1 MYKRIIHLMLA
12 VLIFVSV
19 IPSGSGLADASS
31 PSSGTVPLPSSRELA
46 SSLDKMVQ
54 DAAAVS
60 NLSITSATNN
70 SVSFN
75 DVKSSDWFYAAVDY
89 VQQNGLFNGTGS
101 DSFSPQGTM
110 TRGMFVTVLGRMAG
124 VDASQYTAAA
134 FSDVQAGLWYA
145 PYVGWAVASG
155 ITSGTGNNSFSPDAT
170 LTREQMATFTVRFF
184 DELNIPYPPNP
195 AITSEP
201 NDIADVSPWAAD
213 AIIKLWQA
221 DLIKGDAKGNYNP
234 ASNAT
239 RAEAA
244 SFLMRSN
251 EAVKKERAAQATPAP
266 SASPAPTASPVPT
279 SVPALGGGAPIPES
293 TLAPTA
299 TPAVTPTATPAVTPA
314 ATPAATPSVTP
325 AATPKPTSLPT
336 AVPDTYYTVTFNP
349 NGGKEISSMTVGKGE
364 KLGMLPVAY
373 KFDHHF
379 LGWYTDSALTVEV
392 NTAAVI
398 TRDITLYAK
407 YEKLPEL
414 DLLTQSVPTIT
425 KLEQPSTFTVKVAD
439 PSGTLTAA
447 EVKNAIVFSS
457 TSHAAFAEETGIAVT
472 GGSGEFTIR
481 ANNDEGAYPEGGT
494 FQLNLSNEAL
504 RFKDGTAIQDSSTRE
519 LVFTTEK
526 AEVNNLQYKPDV
538 VYVAAADISV
548 MSQDGQT
555 ADFIANSLYQLEVN
569 AEGSSNSTIN
579 YENGYFI
586 YEGDDIE
593 VGDTVIIYQGSHPK
607 QRNST
612 SDDNDLSYVKIRS
625 ITGNK
630 YHYGAPKIE
639 DILFIPDVLPVN
651 LLADTDGNSSNH
663 SITVPAAD
671 MDYTDSKYA
680 EFEFDENLVIEA
692 GDYIAFYQ
700 GELGSADAELK
711 EYALITGV
719 TLTNDMYTITYTVVT
734 EDSLVRSLD
743 YYKKQDIDSKDLLA
757 ESDVP
762 ELEEQM
768 RQQAIDSG
776 FAEQAAGYLAAM
788 ALETD
793 SFKELSGDLQVDA
806 DDIKYLSSFNEAGT
820 MQMRVAG
827 SRVEVELDDI
837 KVNIGTSLSHFKGR
851 SGVRASIEITAEVT
865 IEIDD
870 DNEIKIK
877 LKGVFEQELSVGI
890 SASGEI
896 FWKKAWIF
904 PYPGDYQ
911 INANIDVYTYT
922 AVQFDAN
929 IGLFEKEEEPDWN
942 DDSVE
947 SIAKQIKKIMEEAEE
962 LEDQEIDE
970 ISNALPDLYQAMLE
984 NENDWVDIVEQNLLK
999 VGFRVVAGLIEVTFQ
1014 ADFVVSAKVNVSLGI
1029 IYTYENGQRYSYNI
1043 RLLAGSV
1050 GNSKSTLVPEKYDFT
1065 FYAMGELGLR
1075 AGIRLEVA
1083 VGALSTSLNSI
1094 GVQVEMGGYIKLW
1107 GFFYYQYSQTQGEA
1121 ATSNAAGAINVEIGL
1136 YLDIK
1141 IIAQAFKGTF
1151 SVVPFST
1158 SYEFPLLTIG
1168 SRYVVIDF
1176 AYDQEDIQDVNLKGE
1191 DKTFYLH
1198 DLFYEMSYLDLH
1210 EGEVENK
1217 VYNPE
1222 VYFDVTFSNPG
1233 FRYDPVGLRIIANGN
1248 DITGTDSVMTIA
1260 WRSPFATFNSEPIS
1274 RKINLHWDNLRSS
1287 YSVNLLSYDRVIY
1300 PPSQSRIINRI
1311 WGEYNSDVPKQPDP
1325 ARVGYDFIGWFD
1337 DVNSS
1342 VPVTIP
1348 AKMPADTTLLWA
1360 KWAPKTDTPYLV
1372 ESYTENV
1379 YTGQYN
1385 LHSAEKYRGTTDSVA
1400 EYEPVDI
1407 WGYLT
1412 PKKQEITINAD
1423 GTTVIK
1429 YYYDRGNTALTFS
1442 YDYLSQFGLP
1452 FGISPEVREYR
1463 PGAVLDPPYTA
1474 LPGLKFVEWENLDE
1488 TVPLEAR
1495 TYQAIYE
1502 LGEFDLN
1509 VNLYVRDDWGSEFT
1523 KLRSEIISV
1532 PAYRTYDARN
1542 ADFLDKTEYMLQTDE
1557 YGIPNQSPFI
1567 INVNSD
1573 EATLNLYYHKLYDA
1587 RFNLNG
1593 GSLTD
1598 EDMASHGGA
1607 MVDGN
1612 YVIHRAEG
1620 YTFGRP
1626 NAPTREGFEFMGWE
1640 GWDAEEYPYN
1650 REMPAHDLTF
1660 KAIWKT
1666 KYMVEHYIKGVGI
1679 DDDYTLYTITEH
1691 MGLEKE
1697 TVTATVY
1704 SIEGFTF
1711 ESGSSLN
1718 VQTGTVKDDGS
1729 LVLKLYYDRN
1739 VYTAKF
1745 IGIDPDTGVQEVLS
1759 EETYRYGAEFT
1770 IPSRNTYANREVLGW
1785 RAVDGGPEIPPYYA
1799 SLPMPAQNVTYE
1811 LILGDYA
1818 DDGGGGFPGF
1828 PGWPF

>member
-1 MYKRIIHLMLA
+1 MYKRILSFMLA
-12 VLIFVSV
+12 VFLFVSV
-19 IPSGSGLADASS
+19 IPPGISLANAS
-31 PSSGTVPLPSSRELA
+31 PSSSGTAALPASSELA
-46 SSLDKMVQ
+46 TSLDQIVQ
-54 DAAAVS
+54 DVVP
-60 NLSITSATNN
+60 SIR
-70 SVSFN
+70 FI
-75 DVKSSDWFYAAVDY
+75 DVKPADWYYAAVNY
-89 VQQNGLFNGTGS
+89 VQQNGLFNGTGK

-110 TRGMFVTVLGRMAG
+110 TRGMFVTVLGRMAEAD
-124 VDASQYTAAA
+124 VSKYTSVA
-134 FSDVQAGLWYA
+134 FTDVQAGSWYA
-145 PYVGWAVASG
+145 PYVGWAVENG
-155 ITSGTGNNSFSPDAT
+155 ITTGTGNNSFSPEAT
-170 LTREQMATFTVRFF
+170 LTREQMAAFTVRFF
-184 DELNIPYPPNP
+184 DKFAIPYAPSQ
-195 AITSEP
+195 AISSEP
-201 NDIADVSPWAAD
+201 NDLAKISSWATA
-213 AIIKLWQA
+213 AVAKLWQA
-221 DLIKGDAKGNYNP
+221 GLLKGDAKGNINP
-234 ASNAT
+234 AANAT

-244 SFLMRSN
+244 SFLMRSH
-251 EAVKKERAAQATPAP
+251 EIVKKERAAGPTPAP
-266 SASPAPTASPVPT
+266 ATGSTPGPTIGATPTPGPTSVPVSGSGTVPVSTVAPTANPTASP
-279 SVPALGGGAPIPES
+279 
-293 TLAPTA
+293 TL
-299 TPAVTPTATPAVTPA
+299 
-314 ATPAATPSVTP
+314 
-325 AATPKPTSLPT
+325 
-336 AVPDTYYTVTFNP
+336 VPDTYYTITFNT
-349 NGGKEISSMTVGKGE
+349 NGGKEISSKTVGKGE
-364 KLGMLPVAY
+364 KLGELPIAY

-379 LGWYTDSALTVEV
+379 LGWYTDSGLTGEV
-392 NTAAVI
+392 NTDAVV
-398 TRDITLYAK
+398 TRNMTLYAK
-407 YEKLPEL
+407 YEALPEL

-425 KLEQPSTFTVKVAD
+425 KLEQPSTFTIKVVD

-447 EVKNAIVFSS
+447 EVKGAVAFSS
-457 TSHAAFAEETGIAVT
+457 TSHASFAEETGIAVT
-472 GGSGEFTIR
+472 GSKGEFTIR
-481 ANNDEGAYPEGGT
+481 ANNDKGAYPEGGT
-494 FQLNLSNEAL
+494 FQFNLSDEAL
-504 RFKDGTAIQDSSTRE
+504 LFKEGTTLQDSSTRE
-519 LVFTTEK
+519 LVFTTAK
-526 AEVNNLQYKPDV
+526 AEVNNLQYKSDV
-538 VYVAAADISV
+538 KYVAAADIIM
-548 MSQDGQT
+548 MSSNGQS
-555 ADFIANSLYQLEVN
+555 ADFIPGSLYQLEVT
-569 AEGSSNSTIN
+569 AEGGSTSTVN
-579 YENGYFI
+579 YEDGYFI
-586 YEGDDIE
+586 YEGQDIE
-593 VGDTVIIYQGSHPK
+593 VGDTVIIYQGTHPD
-607 QRNST
+607 QRSNL
-612 SDDNDLSYVKIRS
+612 SDDNDLSYVKIRAV
-625 ITGNK
+625 TGNE

-639 DILFIPDVLPVN
+639 DILFIPDVLPVSV
-651 LLADTDGNSSNH
+651 LADTDGDSNND

-680 EFEFDENLVIEA
+680 EFNYDENLVIEA
-692 GDYIAFYQ
+692 GDYISFYL
-700 GELGSADAELK
+700 GELGSDAAKLTD
-711 EYALITGV
+711 YALITGV
-719 TLTNDMYTITYTVVT
+719 NLTGGMYTITYTIVT
-734 EDSLVRSLD
+734 EDSMLQSLD
-743 YYKKQDIDSKDLLA
+743 YYKKQDINSEDLLA
-757 ESDVP
+757 ESEIP
-762 ELEEQM
+762 KLEEQM

-776 FAEQAAGYLAAM
+776 FAQQSAGYLASM

-793 SFKELSGDLQVDA
+793 SFKDLSGDLQVDA
-806 DDIKYLSSFNEAGT
+806 DDIIYLNSLEDTGT
-820 MQMRVAG
+820 MQMKVAG
-827 SRVEVELDDI
+827 SRVEVELEDI
-837 KVNIGTSLSHFKGR
+837 KVNIGTDLSHFKGK
-851 SGVRASIEITAEVT
+851 SGVRASIEISAEVS

-896 FWKKAWIF
+896 FWKKLWFI
-904 PYPGDYQ
+904 PYPSDYQ
-911 INANIDVYTYT
+911 INANIDVFTYT

-984 NENDWVDIVEQNLLK
+984 NDNDWVDIVEQNLLK

-1107 GFFYYQYSQTQGEA
+1107 GFFYYQYSHTQGEA
-1121 ATSNAAGAINVEIGL
+1121 ASSNAAGAINVEIGL

-1141 IIAQAFKGTF
+1141 VIAQAFKGTF

-1176 AYDQEDIQDVNLKGE
+1176 AYDQDDLQDVNLKGE
-1191 DKTFYLH
+1191 DKIFYLH
-1198 DLFYEMSYLDLH
+1198 DSYYEMSYLDLH

-1222 VYFDVTFSNPG
+1222 VDFDVTFSNPG
-1233 FRYDPVGLRIIANGN
+1233 FRYDPVGMRIIANGN

-1287 YSVNLLSYDRVIY
+1287 YSLNLLSYDRVVY

-1311 WGEYNSDVPKQPDP
+1311 WGEYKSDVPKQPDP
-1325 ARVGYDFIGWFD
+1325 TRVGYDFTGWYD

-1342 VPVTIP
+1342 VPVTLP
-1348 AKMPADTTLLWA
+1348 AKMPADTILLWA
-1360 KWAPKTDTPYLV
+1360 KWSPKTDTPYLV
-1372 ESYTENV
+1372 ERYTENV
-1379 YTGQYN
+1379 YTGQYT

-1400 EYEPVDI
+1400 EYEPADI
-1407 WGYLT
+1407 WGYLS
-1412 PKKQEITINAD
+1412 PKKQEIKINAD

-1429 YYYDRGNTALTFS
+1429 YYYERGNTALTFS
-1442 YDYLSQFGLP
+1442 YDYLSQLGLP
-1452 FGISPEVREYR
+1452 FGVSPEVRDYR
-1463 PGAVLDPPYTA
+1463 PGTILDPPYTA
-1474 LPGLKFVEWENLDE
+1474 LPGLKFVEWENIDE
-1488 TVPLEAR
+1488 TVPLEGK

-1502 LGEFDLN
+1502 LGEFELN
-1509 VNLYVRDDWGSEFT
+1509 VNLYVRENWESEFT
-1523 KLRSEIISV
+1523 KLGSEIVSV
-1532 PAYRTYDARN
+1532 PAYRTFDARD
-1542 ADFLDKTEYMLQTDE
+1542 ADFLDKTEYMLQTDP

-1567 INVNSD
+1567 IQVNSD

-1587 RFNLNG
+1587 KFNLNG
-1593 GSLTD
+1593 GILTE
-1598 EDMASHGGA
+1598 EDMASHGGT
-1607 MVDGN
+1607 MVDGI

-1650 REMPAHDLTF
+1650 REMPSHDLTF
-1660 KAIWKT
+1660 KAIWKV
-1666 KYMVEHYIKGVGI
+1666 KYTVEHYIKGVGI
-1679 DDDYTLYTITEH
+1679 DDDYTLYTTTEH
-1691 MGLEKE
+1691 LGLENE
-1697 TVTATVY
+1697 SVTAAVY
-1704 SIEGFTF
+1704 AIQGFKF
-1711 ESGSSLN
+1711 DSGSSLN
-1718 VQTGTVKDDGS
+1718 VQTGTVKEDGS

-1745 IGIDPDTGVQEVLS
+1745 IGIDPDTLQQEVLS

-1770 IPSRNTYANREVLGW
+1770 IPSRTTYAYRKVLGW
-1785 RAVDGGPEIPPYYA
+1785 KPLDGSPEIPPYYA

-1811 LILGDYA
+1811 IILGDYA